1 MNIWRLPRFKIQIGL
16 ELMASVKLLF
26 LPKNSLSN
34 ENSNAGDTRFED
46 VPVIIGQPNL
56 VSSFFRTFSS
66 GISGKFPENFFLPS

>member
-1 MNIWRLPRFKIQIGL
+1 MMHYEHMAFTAFQNSDWFGTYGLRKI
-16 ELMASVKLLF
+16 AVF

-56 VSSFFRTFSS
+56 VSSFFRTFSRGS
-66 GISGKFPENFFLPS
+66 